1 MKKRIYTIG
10 REPQCDIWLQ
20 DSTDVASR
28 NHAILEVGNGGK
40 YFLTDQ
46 SRNGTY
52 VNGIKMTPGA
62 KVPVSRRDVISF
74 AHVQELDWSVIP
86 KDNAK
91 KFVIIGAVLAVV
103 IAAVV
108 LAVCLAGNKSTK
120 ESSTEN
126 IATLNLYT
134 DDSGIIGNSDN
145 DFPTQP
151 QEEEA
156 VVEDTT
162 QAKEPTEKTDSV
174 KQNATVSA
182 SSKKTTTT
190 KNTTPQ
196 ESKKVDAIY

>member
-10 REPQCDIWLQ
+10 RDPQCDIWLQ

-28 NHAILEVGNGGK
+28 NHAILEVGKGGK

-74 AHVQELDWSVIP
+74 AHVQGLDWNVIP
-86 KDNAK
+86 NDNTK
-91 KFVIIGAVLAVV
+91 KFVIIGIVLAVV

-108 LAVCLAGNKSTK
+108 LAVCLVGNKSTN
-120 ESSTEN
+120 ESSIEN

-134 DDSGIIGNSDN
+134 DDSGIIGDSDN

-151 QEEEA
+151 QEDDT
-156 VVEDTT
+156 VVEDAP
-162 QAKEPTEKTDSV
+162 QAKEPSERKALFFMLEGGPLFHDLR
-174 KQNATVSA
+174 QR
-182 SSKKTTTT
+182 SK
-190 KNTTPQ
+190 
-196 ESKKVDAIY
+196 